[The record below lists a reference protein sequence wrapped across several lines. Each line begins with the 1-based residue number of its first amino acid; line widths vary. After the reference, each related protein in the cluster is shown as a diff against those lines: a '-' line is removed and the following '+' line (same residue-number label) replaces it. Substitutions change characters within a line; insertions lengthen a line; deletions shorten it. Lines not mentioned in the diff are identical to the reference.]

1 MIQIFDDP
9 IEYSKNKFY
18 RSRTSLPDGLEIG
31 DVELGKG
38 SNNRVIESFWNDEQC
53 AIRIP
58 RRKSDTQQKGA
69 ATWELR
75 HTLKA
80 SQLGASP
87 CIYDAWYAKHATQQ
101 FPSGLYLVTEC
112 FAHNL
117 EDMFLSRSNRSFIVR
132 KSDDIADSISRSL
145 WKLALSDMFL
155 YDLKPSNIV
164 VNVDEE
170 HDIITTKIID
180 FGREFCEW
188 AGTGEKDACTP
199 IIDMVTSLVEG
210 NVEKKAHILFACMLI
225 QLAAI
230 TTYHLSI
237 DRHRHR
243 MDREMRH
250 EINGIARAAATL
262 IESMQGCN
270 LRIVRQVLRSDPV
283 KGVLSHYLGRRN
295 SGTGRTL
302 RLAKGTKPET

>member
-18 RSRTSLPDGLEIG
+18 RSRTSLPDESEIG

-53 AIRIP
+53 AIRILGV
-58 RRKSDTQQKGA
+58 RATHSKRSCDGSSDT
-69 ATWELR
+69 L
-75 HTLKA
+75 LKA

-87 CIYDAWYAKHATQQ
+87 RIYDAWYAKHATQQ

-155 YDLKPSNIV
+155 YDLKLSNIV

-270 LRIVRQVLRSDPV
+270 
-283 KGVLSHYLGRRN
+283 
-295 SGTGRTL
+295 
-302 RLAKGTKPET
+302 PES